1 MDNPLTNLAAIAP
14 LPLRFLQSWAGDG
27 CKGRNVS
34 FYAPSSWWCWP
45 ISPQN
50 LTYFMDVPLTNLP
63 QTLRQLPHCPLIP
76 TALGWWRLHREETSL
91 FMPLPL
97 DDVGQFR
104 LKIYDTLPIF
114 STGIVC
120 FATTM
125 HTFLTAPQ
133 LKIPSKGVQT
143 DFLAARIQMAVDS
156 HGGSFE

>member
-1 MDNPLTNLAAIAP
+1 MNLATISP
-14 LPLRFLQSWAGDG
+14 LPPKFRQPWAGDG

-34 FYAPSSWWCWP
+34 FYVPSS
-45 ISPQN
+45 
-50 LTYFMDVPLTNLP
+50 
-63 QTLRQLPHCPLIP
+63 
-76 TALGWWRLHREETSL
+76 
-91 FMPLPL
+91 

-143 DFLAARIQMAVDS
+143 DFLAARIQMAVDAHS
-156 HGGSFE
+156 GSFE

>member
-1 MDNPLTNLAAIAP
+1 VAIAL
-14 LPLRFLQSWAGDG
+14 LPPDS
-27 CKGRNVS
+27 N
-34 FYAPSSWWCWP
+34 
-45 ISPQN
+45 SPE
-50 LTYFMDVPLTNLP
+50 LVTD
-63 QTLRQLPHCPLIP
+63 
-76 TALGWWRLHREETSL
+76 AREETSL

-143 DFLAARIQMAVDS
+143 DFLAARIQMAVDA
-156 HGGSFE
+156 HGG

>member
-1 MDNPLTNLAAIAP
+1 MPYCNVGTTAAA
-14 LPLRFLQSWAGDG
+14 A
-27 CKGRNVS
+27 
-34 FYAPSSWWCWP
+34 
-45 ISPQN
+45 
-50 LTYFMDVPLTNLP
+50 
-63 QTLRQLPHCPLIP
+63 
-76 TALGWWRLHREETSL
+76 REETSL
-91 FMPLPL
+91 FMRPFP

-143 DFLAARIQMAVDS
+143 DFLAARIQMAVDAHS
-156 HGGSFE
+156 EVDEEF

>member
-1 MDNPLTNLAAIAP
+1 MPFILVFTLPDFPTFLRPWAA
-14 LPLRFLQSWAGDG
+14 G
-27 CKGRNVS
+27 
-34 FYAPSSWWCWP
+34 
-45 ISPQN
+45 
-50 LTYFMDVPLTNLP
+50 
-63 QTLRQLPHCPLIP
+63 
-76 TALGWWRLHREETSL
+76 EETSL

-143 DFLAARIQMAVDS
+143 DFLAARIQMAMDS

>member
-1 MDNPLTNLAAIAP
+1 M
-14 LPLRFLQSWAGDG
+14 LRRLQGKKRLFL
-27 CKGRNVS
+27 
-34 FYAPSSWWCWP
+34 
-45 ISPQN
+45 
-50 LTYFMDVPLTNLP
+50 
-63 QTLRQLPHCPLIP
+63 CPF
-76 TALGWWRLHREETSL
+76 S
-91 FMPLPL
+91 

-143 DFLAARIQMAVDS
+143 DFLAARIQMAVDAHS
-156 HGGSFE
+156 EVDEEF

>member
-1 MDNPLTNLAAIAP
+1 MAITP
-14 LPLRFLQSWAGDG
+14 LP
-27 CKGRNVS
+27 
-34 FYAPSSWWCWP
+34 PSSD
-45 ISPQN
+45 SPG
-50 LTYFMDVPLTNLP
+50 LV
-63 QTLRQLPHCPLIP
+63 
-76 TALGWWRLHREETSL
+76 TAAREETSL

-97 DDVGQFR
+97 DDVGQFC

-143 DFLAARIQMAVDS
+143 DFLAARIQMAVDA
-156 HGGSFE
+156 HGG